1 MSGFWAMVKGTFSM
15 YKDKHALKLLN
26 ESAPHGSATL
36 VQIAK
41 PEHALEETNA

>member
-1 MSGFWAMVKGTFSM
+1 MSGFWPWSRHFSM

>member
-1 MSGFWAMVKGTFSM
+1 MVKGTFSM

>member
-1 MSGFWAMVKGTFSM
+1 MVKGTFSM

-26 ESAPHGSATL
+26 ESGPHGVAKL